1 MSATNK
7 TAIYELPIFLG
18 TDVPS
23 WLTDWNG
30 AMGIIDNAIAAA
42 KAAADA
48 AASTAGTAAADIVT
62 IQGNITS
69 LQGTVGTHTTQI
81 STISGAIN
89 TINSLIGNGTPTTT
103 NKTIIGAINELHA
116 DQGDLDDL
124 TTTDKSSL
132 VNAINEVAVGSES
145 NEVVSDGTKTYSQFL
160 NLLHAEIDGSK
171 ISSKTRLHETLA
183 NGTVTCFA
191 IQVIGTT
198 GSYRFTRSDCTDTGF
213 SFKTYEV
220 AASGSA
226 AYGSTGAVGGTI
238 TGSNDSTATVASGL
252 KMKIVY

>member
-81 STISGAIN
+81 GTISGAIN

-103 NKTIIGAINELHA
+103 DQTIIGAINELHA

-124 TTTDKSSL
+124 DTTDKNSL
-132 VNAINEVAVGSES
+132 VAAVNEVHKDIIKPHYDSVVTTITTAGASYTCPCDGYLIGTIVGAS
-145 NEVVSDGTKTYSQFL
+145 NGY
-160 NLLHAEIDGSK
+160 
-171 ISSKTRLHETLA
+171 
-183 NGTVTCFA
+183 GTVRDASQSSYYLAMNTDA
-191 IQVIGTT
+191 T
-198 GSYRFTRSDCTDTGF
+198 GDHPTGVCIP
-213 SFKTYEV
+213 FKTGDV
-220 AASGSA
+220 IRT
-226 AYGSTGAVGGTI
+226 GSTGTYNLAF
-238 TGSNDSTATVASGL
+238 TGVNE
-252 KMKIVY
+252 